1 MELSYMDYICY
12 LVKQSEIAKPIY
24 SAGLAQ
30 KVAERFAMPT
40 KKAAMATAVALKRI
54 LDGRLINDFRFY
66 KKGIYYRTKVTPFGE
81 LGIDKEAV
89 IADKY
94 LTSDNGYESGL
105 SLLHKWGL
113 TTQIPNEKVI
123 VTNVVAHGARKDKVL
138 GIVTKA
144 PKIAVNKDNKR
155 YLQIL
160 DVLEL
165 LNRAPVDAEEPY
177 QIIAEL
183 IDKLGLSYRMLLA
196 LAGEYYNGNTVKQLS
211 KTAIAGGL
219 AA

>member
-1 MELSYMDYICY
+1 M
-12 LVKQSEIAKPIY
+12 
-24 SAGLAQ
+24 
-30 KVAERFAMPT
+30 
-40 KKAAMATAVALKRI
+40 
-54 LDGRLINDFRFY
+54 
-66 KKGIYYRTKVTPFGE
+66 
-81 LGIDKEAV
+81 
-89 IADKY
+89 
-94 LTSDNGYESGL
+94 
-105 SLLHKWGL
+105 
-113 TTQIPNEKVI
+113 
-123 VTNVVAHGARKDKVL
+123 TNVVAHGARKDKVL

>member
-30 KVAERFAMPT
+30 KVAERFAMPI

-66 KKGIYYRTKVTPFGE
+66 KKGIYYGE

-94 LTSDNGYESGL
+94 LAGDNGYESGL

>member
-1 MELSYMDYICY
+1 MEMSYVDYICY
-12 LVKQSEIAKPIY
+12 LVNQNEIAKPIY
-24 SAGLAQ
+24 SARIAQ
-30 KVAERFAMPT
+30 KVAEKFAVSI
-40 KKAAMATAVALKRI
+40 KKAAQATAVALKRI
-54 LDGRLINDFRFY
+54 LASKLMNDLRFY

-94 LTSDNGYESGL
+94 LVGDNGYESGL
-105 SLLHKWGL
+105 YLLHKWGL

-123 VTNVVAHGARKDKVL
+123 VTNVVARGARKDQVL
-138 GIVTKA
+138 GIIIKS